1 MRRLFL
7 SFLFAVIATVATAA
21 PVRFMPVTL
30 VQPQGDTVYCYVS
43 GDEFFHRLHDADGY
57 TIIRHPVT
65 GQYVYASLAEGD
77 LVPTSFVV
85 GSDDPKTSG
94 LEPNLIPDAK
104 HLKRLHDVLAGTP
117 YEHIIILVN
126 TDHYGGG
133 GIYNSYNL
141 TYAHGDKFRPVV
153 VHEFGHSFGGLGDE
167 YPYGDDDPTYF
178 ADTEPWEPNLTTQHD
193 FNGKWENL
201 VKEGKAGLI
210 EGGGYLKKG
219 VWRGFEN
226 CRMRT
231 NEEPEFCLVCRQALT
246 QLIDFYTK

>member
-57 TIIRHPVT
+57 TIIRHPST

-85 GSDDPKTSG
+85 GRDDPKTSG

-104 HLKRLHDVLAGTP
+104 HLKRFPVREYLRLFLDFFARKPLFCIRDCFAQ
-117 YEHIIILVN
+117 HIINELLPLFKTSRFHKVIRELF
-126 TDHYGGG
+126 TTRDY
-133 GIYNSYNL
+133 SYNI
-141 TYAHGDKFRPVV
+141 A
-153 VHEFGHSFGGLGDE
+153 
-167 YPYGDDDPTYF
+167 
-178 ADTEPWEPNLTTQHD
+178 
-193 FNGKWENL
+193 
-201 VKEGKAGLI
+201 
-210 EGGGYLKKG
+210 
-219 VWRGFEN
+219 
-226 CRMRT
+226 
-231 NEEPEFCLVCRQALT
+231 
-246 QLIDFYTK
+246 